1 MRGALRFIICGLVAA
16 GCGPIEYVNTVTF
29 QASRACAEAKKV
41 HADELAPY
49 EYTHGVE
56 YLHKARELAGEARWK
71 EAVDYG
77 RHSGEMARRAHEMA
91 SEKGQRPHE
100 ARTE

>member
-1 MRGALRFIICGLVAA
+1 MRSIVLFVGLGLA

-77 RHSGEMARRAHEMA
+77 RHSGEFARKAHEIA
-91 SEKGQRPHE
+91 SEKGGKPRE
-100 ARTE
+100 GRLE